1 MTFTPDFPD
10 YRVPEGAAEGI
21 RALLEA
27 VREGRVGD
35 VPKLVGALTDAERRG
50 ALPVLRQWRKD
61 TPELWRGEGHMQVR
75 QGLLLAGAGCS
86 TGAAAAVQWLTHREL
101 RWAGREDFGAVVDV
115 LGDRT
120 PEWLAEV
127 ARRLAERRAVGG
139 WEYGLIKSLSLA
151 AGCEPPMTDSF
162 VLGWERDIMRAGR
175 PIDERLRD
183 DPFLQAAVPRLF
195 EVDEAGADF
204 QHARNTGPGWPD
216 ALARLAREG
225 LLSREMLIEGC
236 LSRLL
241 RGGRLGIVKGFLAL
255 LTALDLTAEERAA
268 HTLTWVRMLSGG
280 HAPAAARAQ
289 EVLAALDEAGRL
301 ATEHLAEASRA
312 ALFRSEKKIVRAQLA
327 MLDKAIKRDRSLT
340 DELLPVAAE
349 AFGHEDRGIQ
359 DRTLALVARHRKHAG
374 DAVLAELAA
383 SAGLLPSDLHERAA
397 EVLGSAVAAEDAR
410 PPAAEDARPPAAE
423 DARPPAAEGDVLPP
437 VPAPDRLD
445 PAPLSPAELA
455 EEVVALLHGKGT
467 PAREERALNS
477 LVVHAHADLA
487 GLRAALEPV
496 VAAHR
501 QPAAWLS
508 DNVFA
513 QALEAVVLFV
523 MGEAAEEKT
532 RTLRVQSGLGA
543 LRFRFQEY
551 QCPHTAIW
559 SVCLSRAAEIGARLE
574 LRDPLPFLLATP
586 TWSTGTIDPS
596 QLVARLAAYED
607 SGVEPGPAD
616 LDQALLRLDREV
628 PPAARQAAARLTS
641 PAGQRLAAWFASGGL
656 PDPALSRETE
666 RLRLRVPLPG
676 VLVCTEA
683 VPGHEE
689 RPEPFRSLLGA
700 HDPVGAPCK
709 CGDGGQC
716 SPQALA
722 LLPQHREIIAAR
734 MLPSFSALAESDHL
748 GRGTPVLPALAESG
762 GPAGPA
768 THLLVAY
775 GLGARRS
782 EEQLSAVDAMLVL
795 AARGQLDAAGLG
807 RDVAELAGLRRLKP
821 KRVVAALREAARTG
835 ADGTV
840 WAVLSGA
847 LPGLLAGGPGPFG
860 GALLA
865 LAADCAERSGAR
877 GAIPEIDELAAR
889 KGSSQLLKEAR
900 RLKAALSRENPAVPA
915 T

>member
-1 MTFTPDFPD
+1 
-10 YRVPEGAAEGI
+10 
-21 RALLEA
+21 
-27 VREGRVGD
+27 
-35 VPKLVGALTDAERRG
+35 
-50 ALPVLRQWRKD
+50 
-61 TPELWRGEGHMQVR
+61 
-75 QGLLLAGAGCS
+75 
-86 TGAAAAVQWLTHREL
+86 
-101 RWAGREDFGAVVDV
+101 
-115 LGDRT
+115 
-120 PEWLAEV
+120 
-127 ARRLAERRAVGG
+127 
-139 WEYGLIKSLSLA
+139 
-151 AGCEPPMTDSF
+151 
-162 VLGWERDIMRAGR
+162 
-175 PIDERLRD
+175 
-183 DPFLQAAVPRLF
+183 
-195 EVDEAGADF
+195 
-204 QHARNTGPGWPD
+204 
-216 ALARLAREG
+216 
-225 LLSREMLIEGC
+225 
-236 LSRLL
+236 
-241 RGGRLGIVKGFLAL
+241 
-255 LTALDLTAEERAA
+255 
-268 HTLTWVRMLSGG
+268 
-280 HAPAAARAQ
+280 
-289 EVLAALDEAGRL
+289 
-301 ATEHLAEASRA
+301 
-312 ALFRSEKKIVRAQLA
+312 
-327 MLDKAIKRDRSLT
+327 
-340 DELLPVAAE
+340 
-349 AFGHEDRGIQ
+349 
-359 DRTLALVARHRKHAG
+359 
-374 DAVLAELAA
+374 
-383 SAGLLPSDLHERAA
+383 
-397 EVLGSAVAAEDAR
+397 
-410 PPAAEDARPPAAE
+410 
-423 DARPPAAEGDVLPP
+423 RPPAAEGDVLPP

-628 PPAARQAAARLTS
+628 PLAARQAAARLIS

-709 CGDGGQC
+709 CGDAGQC

-775 GLGARRS
+775 GLGARRF

-915 T
+915 S